1 MLAVKFDSK
10 SVVVEET
17 SPPAGS
23 DVLVRVRACGI
34 CGSDLTILDSGF
46 PIYGIPG
53 HEIAGELMDGTP
65 VAIEPIDP
73 CGHCRYCL
81 EGDYQVCPSG
91 AGRIYGVGR
100 HGGMAEQ
107 IRVPARCLVPLPR
120 GLDARTGFLV
130 EPLAVAIHGLR
141 RARIDESLRLLVVG
155 AGTIGLCAVVAA
167 GSVGAEVALV
177 ARHGAQIEA
186 GRKLGVEIVESER
199 GGDYDVVIDCAGSE
213 SSTRMAC
220 EALRPNGTL
229 LLLAPSWQTIQ
240 LPGFL
245 ALAKELE
252 FVVSKMYG
260 RTGTA
265 RDVDAAAAIL
275 SARPEVAE
283 ALISHRFPLADAP
296 RAFET
301 ARNRKSGAIKVV
313 LEP

>member
-10 SVVVEET
+10 NVLVEEL
-17 SPPAGS
+17 PAPSGG

-34 CGSDLTILDSGF
+34 CGSDITILDSGF

-73 CGHCRYCL
+73 CGRCRYCV
-81 EGDYQVCPSG
+81 EGNYQVCPSG
-91 AGRIYGVGR
+91 ADKIYGIGL

-120 GLDARTGFLV
+120 ELDARSGFLV
-130 EPLAVAIHGLR
+130 EPLAVAIHGVR
-141 RARIDESLRLLVVG
+141 RARIEKSMRVLVVG
-155 AGTIGLCAVVAA
+155 AGTIGLCAAVAVNA
-167 GSVGAEVALV
+167 AEAEVAVV
-177 ARHGAQIEA
+177 ARHAAQIEA
-186 GRKLGVEIVESER
+186 GEKLGVEIVGGESR
-199 GGDYDVVIDCAGSE
+199 GEYDVVIDCAGSASATE
-213 SSTRMAC
+213 MAC
-220 EALRPNGTL
+220 ESLRPNGTL
-229 LLLAPSWQTIQ
+229 LLLAPSWETIEI
-240 LPGFL
+240 PGL
-245 ALAKELE
+245 VSIARELE

-260 RTGTA
+260 RVGSL
-265 RDVDAAAAIL
+265 RDIDAAAAL
-275 SARPEVAE
+275 LGAREEVSD

-301 ARNRKSGAIKVV
+301 ARDRKSGAIKVV